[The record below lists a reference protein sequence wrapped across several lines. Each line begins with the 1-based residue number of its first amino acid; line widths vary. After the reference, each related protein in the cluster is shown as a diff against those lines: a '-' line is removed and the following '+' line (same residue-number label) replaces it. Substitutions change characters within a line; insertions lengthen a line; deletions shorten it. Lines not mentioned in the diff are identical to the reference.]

1 MEPYIETLVNGG
13 YLSTYEIH
21 ECDYGIIKDGLR
33 WETESDH
40 YQREQYYDTYDRKLE
55 NSGCFL
61 QITELKSGNALLTL
75 STKNSPVLYS
85 YLSHVDK
92 DQDLLKQ
99 ADDKVIEQLK
109 EQFGISID
117 DLHSGCA
124 TSFKPCAVKLG
135 DAWLFLNA
143 EIVFGSHEASLSCI
157 SADSKDGKKYLD
169 AVLELFHIRK
179 KSERTRASRF
189 RSNKRKEKMEGTP
202 EQNEVLYPCLL
213 ALGKGY
219 ETGCFDDFYPYL
231 ADGCEKTSQWS
242 YETVYGKENV
252 IEYFRKK
259 VELSKKS
266 GGRAKTRVVELVNHM
281 NPVPMG
287 DDNPRS
293 SLALLYSEG
302 KLCLYL
308 MQFIHDETVR
318 VIVDVDLD
326 ENDKVQSICLC
337 MPELF
342 QFRTY
347 RPERRNQQRET
358 KKEEE

>member
-1 MEPYIETLVNGG
+1 MESYIEMLVYGG
-13 YLSTYEIH
+13 YLTTYEIH
-21 ECDYGIIKDGLR
+21 ECDYGMIRDGLE
-33 WETESDH
+33 WEAESDD

-61 QITELKSGNALLTL
+61 QITELNSGNALLAL
-75 STKNSPVLYS
+75 STKNKPVLYS
-85 YLSHVDK
+85 YLAKAEK
-92 DQDLLKQ
+92 DQALLKQ
-99 ADDKVIEQLK
+99 ADTKVVEQLK

-124 TSFKPCAVKLG
+124 TSFKPSIVRLG

-157 SADSKDGKKYLD
+157 TADLNDGKKYLD
-169 AVLELFHIRK
+169 AVLEHFHIRK
-179 KSERTRASRF
+179 KSERSRALRF
-189 RSNKRKEKMEGTP
+189 RTNKRKEKMEGTP
-202 EQNEVLYPCLL
+202 EENEVLYPCLL

-231 ADGCEKTSQWS
+231 ADECEKTSQWT

-259 VELSKKS
+259 VELSQQS

-281 NPVPMG
+281 NPVPMK
-287 DDNPRS
+287 DNHPKS

-308 MQFIHDETVR
+308 MQFIHDETIR

-326 ENDKVQSICLC
+326 DNNKVQSICLC

-347 RPERRNQQRET
+347 RLEGRT
-358 KKEEE
+358 DKE